1 MFVKNPEYFIT
12 IANERSISKSAEKL
26 YLSQPYLSQYLAK
39 LEANLG
45 VTLLDCSHTPLRL
58 MPAGELF
65 LAYLESQ
72 RYLDRQLEDD
82 LRQLQDHRQQTLHI
96 GVATWRGSIL
106 LPDLL
111 PAFSQRCPDVKVVLH
126 ELPAP
131 QLGELVADN
140 VTDLCFMQT
149 PTDATG
155 LTYELVMQ
163 ERILLAANRAHPL
176 VQGRGGSLEDL
187 RPFDLH
193 LLDQERLI
201 MLPPDWRMGRI
212 LCNTFDIHNLKPEQT
227 VETTNLTTAANL
239 VSEGMGFT
247 FLPESGARRLDRGR
261 QLCFFTVDDPPLT
274 CDLAAVYKKSG
285 FLSPAARALI
295 DLAKQTYSWC
305 NYAPGPSHSA

>member
-45 VTLLDCSHTPLRL
+45 VTLLDRSHTPLRL

-65 LAYLESQ
+65 LAYLENQ
-72 RYLDRQLEDD
+72 RYLDRQLKND
-82 LRQLQDHRQQTLHI
+82 LRQLPERRQQILHI

-111 PAFSQRCPDVKVVLH
+111 PAFSQRCPDVQVVLH
-126 ELPAP
+126 EIPAP
-131 QLGELVADN
+131 HLKELVADN

-155 LTYELVMQ
+155 LTYELIMQ

-176 VQGRGGSLEDL
+176 IQGRNSSLEHL
-187 RPFDLH
+187 EPFDLH
-193 LLDQERLI
+193 LLDQEWLI
-201 MLPPDWRMGRI
+201 MLPPDWRMSRI
-212 LCNTFDIHNLKPEQT
+212 LSNTFNIYNLKPSQT
-227 VETTNLTTAANL
+227 LETTNLTTAAHL

-247 FLPESGARRLDRGR
+247 FLPESGARRLARNGP
-261 QLCFFTVDDPPLT
+261 LCFFTVDDPPLT
-274 CDLAAVYKKSG
+274 CDLTAVYKKSG
-285 FLSPAARALI
+285 FLTPAARSLI

-305 NYAPGPSHSA
+305 NYAPAAQGT

>member
-45 VTLLDCSHTPLRL
+45 VTLLDRSHTPLRL
-58 MPAGELF
+58 TPAGELF

-72 RYLDRQLEDD
+72 RYLDRQLEND
-82 LRQLQDHRQQTLHI
+82 LRQLQEHRRQILHI

-111 PAFSQRCPDVKVVLH
+111 PAFSQRCPDVQVVLH
-126 ELPAP
+126 EIPAP
-131 QLGELVADN
+131 RLGELVTDN

-149 PTDATG
+149 PNDAAG
-155 LTYELVMQ
+155 LTYELIMQ
-163 ERILLAANRAHPL
+163 ERILLVVNRSHPL
-176 VQGRGGSLEDL
+176 VQGRDSTLEHL
-187 RPFDLH
+187 EPFDLR
-193 LLDQERLI
+193 LLDGERLI

-212 LCNTFDIHNLKPEQT
+212 LYNTFDIHNLEPGQIF
-227 VETTNLTTAANL
+227 ETTNLTTAANL
-239 VSEGMGFT
+239 VSEGMGVT
-247 FLPESGARRLDRGR
+247 FLPESGARRLARGE
-261 QLCFFTVDDPPLT
+261 QLCFFTVDDPPIT

-285 FLSPAARALI
+285 FLTPAARALI

-305 NYAPGPSHSA
+305 NYAPEKTR

>member
-39 LEANLG
+39 L
-45 VTLLDCSHTPLRL
+45 DRSHTPLRL

-140 VTDLCFMQT
+140 VTDLW
-149 PTDATG
+149 PTV
-155 LTYELVMQ
+155 LTLWS
-163 ERILLAANRAHPL
+163 RGAA
-176 VQGRGGSLEDL
+176 
-187 RPFDLH
+187 
-193 LLDQERLI
+193 
-201 MLPPDWRMGRI
+201 
-212 LCNTFDIHNLKPEQT
+212 
-227 VETTNLTTAANL
+227 
-239 VSEGMGFT
+239 
-247 FLPESGARRLDRGR
+247 
-261 QLCFFTVDDPPLT
+261 
-274 CDLAAVYKKSG
+274 
-285 FLSPAARALI
+285 ALWMI
-295 DLAKQTYSWC
+295 
-305 NYAPGPSHSA
+305 

>member
-45 VTLLDCSHTPLRL
+45 VTLLDRSHTPLRL

-140 VTDLCFMQT
+140 VTDL
-149 PTDATG
+149 
-155 LTYELVMQ
+155 
-163 ERILLAANRAHPL
+163 
-176 VQGRGGSLEDL
+176 
-187 RPFDLH
+187 
-193 LLDQERLI
+193 
-201 MLPPDWRMGRI
+201 
-212 LCNTFDIHNLKPEQT
+212 
-227 VETTNLTTAANL
+227 
-239 VSEGMGFT
+239 
-247 FLPESGARRLDRGR
+247 
-261 QLCFFTVDDPPLT
+261 
-274 CDLAAVYKKSG
+274 
-285 FLSPAARALI
+285 
-295 DLAKQTYSWC
+295 
-305 NYAPGPSHSA
+305 

>member
-45 VTLLDCSHTPLRL
+45 VTLLDRSHTPLRL

-72 RYLDRQLEDD
+72 RYLDRQLEND
-82 LRQLQDHRQQTLHI
+82 LRQLQEHRQQILHL

-111 PAFSQRCPDVKVVLH
+111 PAFSKRCPDVQVVLH
-126 ELPAP
+126 EIPAP
-131 QLGELVADN
+131 RLGELVADN
-140 VTDLCFMQT
+140 VTDLCLMQI

-155 LTYELVMQ
+155 LTYELIMQ
-163 ERILLAANRAHPL
+163 ERILLVANRSHPL
-176 VQGRGGSLEDL
+176 VQGSGSTLEN
-187 RPFDLH
+187 PEIFDLH
-193 LLDQERLI
+193 RLDGERLI
-201 MLPPDWRMGRI
+201 LLPPDWRMGRI
-212 LCNTFDIHNLKPEQT
+212 LYNAFDIHNLEPGQIFQ
-227 VETTNLTTAANL
+227 TTNLTTAVNL
-239 VSEGMGFT
+239 VSEGLGFT
-247 FLPESGARRLDRGR
+247 FLPESGARRLACE

-274 CDLAAVYKKSG
+274 CNLAAVYKKSG
-285 FLSPAARALI
+285 FVTPAARSLI
-295 DLAKQTYSWC
+295 DLAKQVYSWC
-305 NYAPGPSHSA
+305 NRAPRPSTAP

>member
-1 MFVKNPEYFIT
+1 MFVKNPEYFLT
-12 IANERSISKSAEKL
+12 IVKERSISKAAERL

-45 VTLLDCSHTPLRL
+45 VTLLDRSHTPLRL

-72 RYLDRQLEDD
+72 RYLDRQLEND
-82 LRQLQDHRQQTLHI
+82 LRQLQEHRQQILHI

-111 PAFSQRCPDVKVVLH
+111 PAFSQRCPDVQVVLH
-126 ELPAP
+126 EIPAP
-131 QLGELVADN
+131 HLKELVADN

-155 LTYELVMQ
+155 LTYELIMQ

-176 VQGRGGSLEDL
+176 IQGRNSSLEHL
-187 RPFDLH
+187 EPFDLH

-201 MLPPDWRMGRI
+201 MLPPDWRMSRI
-212 LCNTFDIHNLKPEQT
+212 LSNTFNIYNLKPSQT
-227 VETTNLTTAANL
+227 LETTNLTTAAHL

-247 FLPESGARRLDRGR
+247 FLPESGARRLARNGP
-261 QLCFFTVDDPPLT
+261 LCFFTVDDPPLT
-274 CDLAAVYKKSG
+274 CDLTAVYKKSG
-285 FLSPAARALI
+285 FLTPAARSLI

-305 NYAPGPSHSA
+305 NYAPAAQGT

>member
-45 VTLLDCSHTPLRL
+45 VTLLDRSHTPLRL

-72 RYLDRQLEDD
+72 RYLDRQLEND
-82 LRQLQDHRQQTLHI
+82 LRQLQEHRQQILHI

-111 PAFSQRCPDVKVVLH
+111 PAFSQRCPDV
-126 ELPAP
+126 
-131 QLGELVADN
+131 QLVADN

-155 LTYELVMQ
+155 LTYELIMQ

-176 VQGRGGSLEDL
+176 IQGRNSSLEHL
-187 RPFDLH
+187 EPFDLH

-201 MLPPDWRMGRI
+201 MLPPDWRMSRI
-212 LCNTFDIHNLKPEQT
+212 LSNTFNIYNLKPSQT
-227 VETTNLTTAANL
+227 LETTNLTTAAHL

-247 FLPESGARRLDRGR
+247 FLPESGARRLARNGP
-261 QLCFFTVDDPPLT
+261 LCFFTVDDPPLT
-274 CDLAAVYKKSG
+274 CDLTAVYKKSG
-285 FLSPAARALI
+285 FLTPAARSLI
-295 DLAKQTYSWC
+295 DLAKQTSSWC
-305 NYAPGPSHSA
+305 NDAPAAQGT

>member
-45 VTLLDCSHTPLRL
+45 VTLLDRSHTPLRL

-131 QLGELVADN
+131 QLGLLYRARATAGLGGNGKARQQVA
-140 VTDLCFMQT
+140 VEGYHAVVRQK
-149 PTDATG
+149 G
-155 LTYELVMQ
+155 LSFLRQ
-163 ERILLAANRAHPL
+163 SSAAHLGRT
-176 VQGRGGSLEDL
+176 GRGRGWGAL
-187 RPFDLH
+187 RLGLGLH
-193 LLDQERLI
+193 
-201 MLPPDWRMGRI
+201 
-212 LCNTFDIHNLKPEQT
+212 
-227 VETTNLTTAANL
+227 
-239 VSEGMGFT
+239 
-247 FLPESGARRLDRGR
+247 ARRKKQGFAALL
-261 QLCFFTVDDPPLT
+261 LCPL
-274 CDLAAVYKKSG
+274 LQAAPGAPQAHRRRRHDYQVPKKSAQPLHMFTL
-285 FLSPAARALI
+285 FLSV
-295 DLAKQTYSWC
+295 
-305 NYAPGPSHSA
+305 